1 MYGIYLIAVLVVTG
15 GAIAFIGDR
24 LGTKIGKKRL
34 SIFGLRPRHTSNI
47 ITVITGFVI
56 TALTIGM
63 LSATSKNVRTALF
76 GMEEL
81 NANLK
86 STQKELDN
94 VSNELNLARN
104 EYQKAS
110 EDLQKSKDEVD
121 DLQKEQS
128 KLKEESDR
136 LKIGNEKLELTNAK
150 LIADNEKL
158 STENNNLVTNNER
171 LVEDN
176 KGLVE
181 NNEVLKKDNDKLV
194 DDNKDLENRNENL
207 RDGIVA
213 IREGDIVFRA
223 GEILA
228 SGVIQGNRDAE
239 SIVKDIDAMAEV
251 ATANISRRIGDN
263 ENNAVWIYQPKLH
276 EIVQQISES
285 NQPMVLRITAA
296 GNLMRGEP
304 VRTDLELYKNNKIYD
319 KDEFILSKT
328 YELTSN
334 FNAEQVVSSF
344 LNEVNRTA
352 VVKGVLSD
360 PITGAVGVMEASQLY
375 QIVDEISKNKGTVI
389 LTAYAKE
396 PTEAIGPLRLNIKVE
411 KSRFFSYQ

>member
-1 MYGIYLIAVLVVTG
+1 MLVVTG

-86 STQKELDN
+86 STQRELDN